1 MLPAGPER
9 PLYPTNAL
17 REGRSV
23 TALADA
29 LVQAQSRAVAAL
41 GKQYV
46 GGTMDEDT
54 VRMALAST
62 GPEDQTDTNRWL
74 AALAVIRE
82 TGAAMPR
89 ENGAAE
95 KPPEPMTP
103 AQRSLI
109 ELLVTEKNV
118 PAPDLEQRT
127 KQEAHEIID
136 TLKAGTYDPVKWSIP
151 F

>member
-1 MLPAGPER
+1 M
-9 PLYPTNAL
+9 
-17 REGRSV
+17 

-46 GGTMDEDT
+46 GGQLHEDE
-54 VRMALAST
+54 VRVMLD
-62 GPEDQTDTNRWL
+62 GIGLNDPTDRDHWI
-74 AALAVIRE
+74 AALNIIRD
-82 TGAAMPR
+82 TGAQLPS
-89 ENGAAE
+89 EPNGD
-95 KPPEPMTP
+95 KRPDPMTP
-103 AQRSLI
+103 AQKSLI
-109 ELLVTEKNV
+109 DRLVAEKNV